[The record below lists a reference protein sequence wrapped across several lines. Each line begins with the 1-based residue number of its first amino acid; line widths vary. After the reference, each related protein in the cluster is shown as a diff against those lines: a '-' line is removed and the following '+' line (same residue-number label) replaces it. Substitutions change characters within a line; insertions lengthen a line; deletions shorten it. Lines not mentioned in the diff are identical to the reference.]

1 MNAAN
6 PDVLFVGF
14 GAPKQEKWL
23 YRHRHDLQFKAALCV
38 GAALNFEAGAVRRA
52 PRWMHGAGVEW
63 LWRLFQDPR
72 RLWRRY
78 LVEDT
83 AFFGLCWRELASR
96 DSAAVKRPIA

>member
-1 MNAAN
+1 
-6 PDVLFVGF
+6 
-14 GAPKQEKWL
+14 
-23 YRHRHDLQFKAALCV
+23 
-38 GAALNFEAGAVRRA
+38 
-52 PRWMHGAGVEW
+52 MHGAGVEW